1 MLSVREQ
8 SWVCL
13 SHILTLHPLIFVFT
27 NKVFLP
33 INNPLISKKIDVV
46 KTCQSNIIRVD
57 VTNRNGFVML
67 CSRLH
72 HHNIMGTHQ
81 FSPHLYVF
89 SHDQLRRNWSRF
101 YIYWYENIFSEM
113 TKYQLARK
121 RQCPST
127 EWRTVTGY
135 LISFWYEN
143 LDKYC
148 PAAGTRVGETFH
160 IITDQRWCCVAMLLS
175 QWVLMTVM
183 AYGGDSSH
191 TRSNVATA
199 QIRSC
204 RGGKCGNYH

>member
-160 IITDQRWCCVAMLLS
+160 ITTDQRWLLVLVLCGDVAESMG
-175 QWVLMTVM
+175 
-183 AYGGDSSH
+183 ADDSNGIWRGHWGQQPHPVKCRHS
-191 TRSNVATA
+191 SD
-199 QIRSC
+199 QIV
-204 RGGKCGNYH
+204 